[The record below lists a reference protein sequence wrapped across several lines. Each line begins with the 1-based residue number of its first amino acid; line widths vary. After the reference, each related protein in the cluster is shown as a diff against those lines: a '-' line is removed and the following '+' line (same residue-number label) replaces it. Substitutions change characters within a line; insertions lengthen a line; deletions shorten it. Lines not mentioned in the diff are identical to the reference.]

1 MGVVVW
7 EGCPWAVVCAG
18 LHVAYDLDGDAVYC
32 ELSEVGAYA
41 VSLAVGDGVGD
52 VGFQDLLDG
61 VCASSGGGDVDVVG
75 LDLEALEG
83 VAEAAHDGPG
93 DSSALEGVVEGQE
106 GRNDLRVDGL
116 QGHGH

>member
-1 MGVVVW
+1 
-7 EGCPWAVVCAG
+7 
-18 LHVAYDLDGDAVYC
+18 
-32 ELSEVGAYA
+32 
-41 VSLAVGDGVGD
+41 
-52 VGFQDLLDG
+52 

-75 LDLEALEG
+75 LGLEALEG

-116 QGHGH
+116 RRHG

>member
-1 MGVVVW
+1 M
-7 EGCPWAVVCAG
+7 
-18 LHVAYDLDGDAVYC
+18 
-32 ELSEVGAYA
+32 
-41 VSLAVGDGVGD
+41 
-52 VGFQDLLDG
+52 FDG

-106 GRNDLRVDGL
+106 GRYGLRVDGRL
-116 QGHGH
+116 RHGRLNRGDSVVITDPPCSCMLKEISSIIESFSSINNECEL